1 MTRSSLEC
9 RGSRED
15 RVRSTAG
22 KSTAAALSL
31 VLVAVSAGASKP
43 VSPHVDRDVYVAYG
57 CYQCHG
63 YEGQGGGVYG
73 GPRIAP
79 RVWPFAAFASQLRRP
94 RGSPIPMPAFS
105 RAVLNEADLKK
116 IYNYLLSIRE
126 PVVPPN

>member
-1 MTRSSLEC
+1 ML
-9 RGSRED
+9 
-15 RVRSTAG
+15 G
-22 KSTAAALSL
+22 KSTAAVLSL
-31 VLVAVSAGASKP
+31 VLGAVSAGASEP
-43 VSPHVDRDVYVAYG
+43 ERPHMDRDVYVAFG

-79 RVWPFAAFASQLRRP
+79 RVWPFAAFAAQLRRP

-105 RAVLNEADLKK
+105 PAILDEADLKK

-126 PVVPPN
+126 PAIPPS